1 MGRYIHGKGLKYGIY
16 SDAGKLTCAK
26 YPGSWG
32 HEAQDAATFAQWG
45 ALTCRH
51 ARNCVGGWGVGGGQ
65 QGAHTAVQQGA

>member
-32 HEAQDAATFAQWG
+32 HEKQDAATFAQWG
-45 ALTCRH
+45 A
-51 ARNCVGGWGVGGGQ
+51 
-65 QGAHTAVQQGA
+65 